1 MLSIKMILR
10 DVSADPQGWEK
21 LISTMAANYKYG
33 FSRQLYIYAQKPQ
46 ATACADIQL
55 WNRLGR
61 WVKKGAKGIALPK
74 SEKGRSY
81 VFDISDT
88 YGKEVPL
95 WKLDVLQDEDAVKA
109 ALRLPKQEPLREALL
124 IGASEEAAAAAEEYW
139 EEYLQRDSH
148 PMTQE
153 EMRELMEDTV
163 CQMVMLR
170 TGLEPLSTI
179 RHKELLPEKGEWI
192 GNTLSLCAQQ
202 ILRQIETAVKHPER
216 YLLAEPTANQE
227 ELQTDP
233 EKDNIPAATEKQQ
246 KPQPAAPNL
255 SELPIS
261 RTGDTLIIGQEE
273 KASKEV
279 EITVTDE
286 EWEAI
291 QQAIPEKLAASEP
304 EQETAARDPLS
315 PAYRAGDQVYIE
327 NTLFEITQVSD
338 REVQLLDPALVY
350 PIFRSEPREYFDR
363 LLQQDERNRN
373 ITDFL
378 SADLNRTDYD
388 LREALVGDG
397 GLMEL
402 KDKEIIAGH
411 LRAGRGNDYIAQR
424 LFHTF
429 DGTTGTM
436 TQITGSTLEYSADET
451 GLQVQINDKTS
462 TRKQITWAEISAV
475 LRALF
480 IQEQGGFLH
489 EPQLSFP
496 VSQSTAMEQMNF
508 FPVENQKTEEDT
520 VIDTV
525 LTRGSGFEGGKTRI
539 LKFAKNDPEDH
550 VFADFLKKEYG
561 IGGSAGGIADNIL
574 SYDYDGKGIVICWKN
589 KTGKPHNTHI
599 SWLKAAKIIRN
610 LIEKGQYIDP
620 EQMKELSANARITS
634 QSVSPEKDP
643 PSDFTSYQIYQLKED
658 PSLRDYRFLSL
669 EIMKKHDLKFSPE
682 NYNLIYSGT
691 VETGTTLDAL
701 YQKFNVDRPE
711 DFTGHSLSVSD
722 VVTIHT
728 NGKWQAWYVDSI
740 GFTDVSREF
749 YLTPEA
755 IQQAIPEKPTVPEP
769 KHFSSAGQEPMEQI
783 SLFSS
788 QDDLNNATS
797 SKVSDRY
804 SIRLLP
810 NEGGI
815 TGIWD
820 STLGRFYEE
829 DSQILR
835 FAEQNNAIS
844 YLAKIQQIAGIEQT
858 GSIFTTPLNHVY
870 HIGDSIS
877 SMATEH
883 QGVQMVIERVDEDDV
898 WYTLPSVPEQ
908 EAVNIDR
915 NSFERYLDTGYFS
928 VIEKTEKVVESH
940 AGGISPEQQTESREN
955 TSTTEPAIVYPGDKN
970 NLPYDVVIQPLPTNG
985 PELSTSATNPEK
997 SPKEVL
1003 NELRQNAQNFH
1014 ITDEHLGEGGPKAKF
1029 QANISAIQLL
1039 KELESTNQQ
1048 AIPEQQEI
1056 LSRYVGWGGL
1066 PEAFDPSKENWSKEY
1081 NQLKELLTPEEYT
1094 AARASTLNA
1103 HYTSPMVIRAIYQA
1117 VENMGFTTGN
1127 ILEPSCGVGNFF
1139 GLLPEKMQD
1148 SRLYGVELDSITG
1161 RMAKQLY
1168 PQAEITVAGFETTRR
1183 MNFYD
1188 VAVGNVPFGQYQVN
1202 DPHYNRLGFPI
1213 HDYFFAK
1220 TIDQVRPGGI
1230 IAFVTSR
1237 YTLDKQGT
1245 EAREHIA
1252 RRADLL
1258 GAIRLPNTAF
1268 KANAG
1273 TEVVSDIL
1281 FLQKREIPRTDLPD
1295 WVYTGRTEDG
1305 FAINRYF
1312 LQHPE
1317 MVLGELSSES
1327 TQYGHEELTVIPKEE
1342 ADLKELLENAVSQIH
1357 GQITPA
1363 VQQQDTLPE
1372 DGSLPADPAVRN
1384 FSYTLVDGEVYFRE
1398 NSVMTRQS
1406 FTGREKERIRDALPM
1421 RDCLR
1426 RLIQIEL
1433 EDGTDQQIT
1442 ELQKELSQHY
1452 DRFVARNGYINTP
1465 ANARVLRNDTSYP
1478 LLCSLERFNGQGQY
1492 EGKAE
1497 IFYKRTIKAQKA
1509 IDHVETAQ
1517 EALTI
1522 SVAEK
1527 AQVDMAYM
1535 SQLTGKRE
1543 EELEQELQGKI
1554 FRDTS
1559 LINGN
1564 ETWKAAFTIE
1574 TIQKLPWVTAEEY
1587 LSGNVRQKL
1596 RNVQKLSQLLQERK
1610 EHTEEEKAYLTPYIT
1625 ALKAVQPKDLGPEE
1639 IHVRLGA
1646 TWIPVKDI
1654 QDFAYETFRTS
1665 FWAQRNIQI
1674 EYSPYTAA
1682 WQIRGKGSDN
1692 GNVMVT
1698 KTFGTNRKNAWELL
1712 EDTLNL
1718 RDAQVYDYVER
1729 DGTRQAVPNPKE
1741 TQLAQEKQEGIKRTF
1756 REWIWKD
1763 PKRRERLCA
1772 AYNEQF
1778 NSIRLREYDGSS
1790 IPFTGINPEIR
1801 LRSHQQNAAARI
1813 ILGGN
1818 TLLAHVV
1825 GAGKT
1830 YTAIAAAMESRR
1842 LGLCQKPLFVV
1853 PNHLTEQ
1860 WADDFLLLY
1869 PAANILAATKKDFE
1883 KENRQKFCSRIATGD
1898 WDAVII
1904 GHSQFEKLPLSPERQ
1919 RMMLQQ
1925 QEDELISAIADAKG
1939 QEGQQFSVK
1948 QMEKSRKSLQVKLEK
1963 LNDQSRKDGVITF
1976 EEMGIDRLFVDE
1988 AHYYKN
1994 LYLYTKMRN
2003 VAGIAQSEAMKSSDL
2018 FMKCRYLDEL
2028 THGKGIIFAT
2038 GTPVSNTMAE
2048 LYTMQRYL
2056 QMDTLKEAHME
2067 NFDSWAANF
2076 GETVTALEISPEGS
2090 GYRQKTRFAKFY
2102 NLPELMQMFRQVA
2115 DIQTADMLNLP
2126 VPEAKFHTVQVAPT
2140 ELQKEMVQRLSE
2152 RAEAIRQKKVDN
2164 SEDNMLLVT
2173 GDGRKLALDQR
2184 LLDPDAPEPAQG
2196 KLLTCADNV
2205 AQIYRDGQ
2213 EKKLT
2218 QLVFCDMSTPS
2229 HDGKFNAYEELRRL
2243 LIERGIPEEQIA
2255 FIHDANNEAK
2265 KEQLFSSVRSGDIRI
2280 LMGSTAKMGA
2290 GTNVQDRLVALHHL
2304 DCPWRPA
2311 DLEQREGRAIRQGN
2325 QNKQV
2330 DIYRY
2335 VTTSTF
2341 DAYLYQMIENKQR
2354 FISQVMTSKEPLRAM
2369 EDVDEAVLSYAE
2381 VKALASG
2388 NPLIKDK
2395 METEVQIQR
2404 LTTLKQAHERQQYQL
2419 ETLIQ
2424 KEIPRKMEETEQSIH
2439 PLEIDCQTAAQ
2450 SRPAREGAFASM
2462 EIHGHTYSDKKEA
2475 AQSFL
2480 VAVKECPVTSGG
2492 DNGTSVGSY
2501 RGFRLFVTVN
2511 SFTHERSL
2519 TIQGENLYFI
2529 ELGNDKYGN
2538 LQRLDHC
2545 LDSYLPSRLARAKQY
2560 KADLKEQMQ
2569 NAEESL
2575 GKPFEREE
2583 ELQQAISRLQKLDEE
2598 LNLDKSSQDTAPSLP
2613 VSAPVPGGIRRPD
2626 AAENSSRLTA
2636 YLGQK
2641 GISQTVIQKC
2651 IRQKI
2656 LYEDTAHNMVLVS
2669 YQSGKAIWGIRSS
2682 LLPNCNYQKQLE
2694 GSETAAGWSIEQPD
2708 STVLHICREPVQTM
2722 QLCAKAPQDTF
2733 FSCSKASPSISVAKY
2748 LNEHPQIQT
2757 VVLEWEY
2764 PSIYSTVRKI
2774 RPDCKLILPHSNR
2787 NHQVEPEN

>member
-74 SEKGRSY
+74 SEKGRIY

-88 YGKEVPL
+88 HGKEVPL
-95 WKLDVLQDEDAVKA
+95 WKLDVLQDEEAVKA
-109 ALRLPKQEPLREALL
+109 ALQLPKQEPLRDSLL

-233 EKDNIPAATEKQQ
+233 EKDNLPEAAEKQE

-315 PAYRAGDQVYIE
+315 PAYLAGDQVYIE

-363 LLQQDERNRN
+363 LLQQDEKNRN

-489 EPQLSFP
+489 EPEVSLP
-496 VSQSTAMEQMNF
+496 VGKSTTVEETNF
-508 FPVENQKTEEDT
+508 FQEEDKKTE
-520 VIDTV
+520 
-525 LTRGSGFEGGKTRI
+525 F
-539 LKFAKNDPEDH
+539 
-550 VFADFLKKEYG
+550 
-561 IGGSAGGIADNIL
+561 
-574 SYDYDGKGIVICWKN
+574 
-589 KTGKPHNTHI
+589 
-599 SWLKAAKIIRN
+599 
-610 LIEKGQYIDP
+610 
-620 EQMKELSANARITS
+620 
-634 QSVSPEKDP
+634 PEKDP

-669 EIMKKHDLKFSPE
+669 ESMKKHGLEFSPE

-691 VETGTTLDAL
+691 VEAGTTLDAL

-722 VVTIHT
+722 VVAIHT

-740 GFTDVSREF
+740 GFADVSREF
-749 YLTPEA
+749 YLTPE
-755 IQQAIPEKPTVPEP
+755 
-769 KHFSSAGQEPMEQI
+769 
-783 SLFSS
+783 
-788 QDDLNNATS
+788 
-797 SKVSDRY
+797 
-804 SIRLLP
+804 SILP
-810 NEGGI
+810 P
-815 TGIWD
+815 
-820 STLGRFYEE
+820 
-829 DSQILR
+829 Q
-835 FAEQNNAIS
+835 
-844 YLAKIQQIAGIEQT
+844 
-858 GSIFTTPLNHVY
+858 
-870 HIGDSIS
+870 
-877 SMATEH
+877 
-883 QGVQMVIERVDEDDV
+883 
-898 WYTLPSVPEQ
+898 
-908 EAVNIDR
+908 
-915 NSFERYLDTGYFS
+915 
-928 VIEKTEKVVESH
+928 
-940 AGGISPEQQTESREN
+940 
-955 TSTTEPAIVYPGDKN
+955 TTEIKENPAAGNY
-970 NLPYDVVIQPLPTNG
+970 
-985 PELSTSATNPEK
+985 
-997 SPKEVL
+997 
-1003 NELRQNAQNFH
+1003 R
-1014 ITDEHLGEGGPKAKF
+1014 ITDPSLGEGGPKAKF
-1029 QANISAIQLL
+1029 RANMDAIYALKAIENQGRSAA
-1039 KELESTNQQ
+1039 KEE
-1048 AIPEQQEI
+1048 QEI

-1103 HYTSPMVIRAIYQA
+1103 HYTSPTVIRAIYQA

-1245 EAREHIA
+1245 EAREYIA

-1295 WVYTGRTEDG
+1295 WVYTGRTEEG

-1327 TQYGHEELTVIPKEE
+1327 TQYGHEELTVIPKEG

-1384 FSYTLVDGEVYFRE
+1384 FSYTLVDGEVYFQE

-1406 FTGREKERIRDALPM
+1406 FTGREKERIRDALPV

-1433 EDGTDQQIT
+1433 EDGTDQQIK
-1442 ELQKELSQHY
+1442 ELQEELAQHY

-1535 SQLTGKRE
+1535 SRLTGKRE

-1559 LINGN
+1559 RIDGN

-1574 TIQKLPWVTAEEY
+1574 TIQTLPWVTAEEY
-1587 LSGNVRQKL
+1587 LSGNIRQKL

-1610 EHTEEEKAYLTPYIT
+1610 EHTEEEKAYFTPYIT

-1654 QDFAYETFRTS
+1654 QDFAYETFRTP

-1756 REWIWKD
+1756 REWLWKD

-1801 LRSHQQNAAARI
+1801 LRPHQQNAAARI

-1860 WADDFLLLY
+1860 WADDFLRLY

-1988 AHYYKN
+1988 AHSFKN
-1994 LYLYTKMRN
+1994 LFLNTKMRN

-2056 QMDTLKEAHME
+2056 QMNTLKEAHME

-2076 GETVTALEISPEGS
+2076 GETVTALEISPEG
-2090 GYRQKTRFAKFY
+2090 Y
-2102 NLPELMQMFRQVA
+2102 
-2115 DIQTADMLNLP
+2115 
-2126 VPEAKFHTVQVAPT
+2126 
-2140 ELQKEMVQRLSE
+2140 
-2152 RAEAIRQKKVDN
+2152 
-2164 SEDNMLLVT
+2164 
-2173 GDGRKLALDQR
+2173 
-2184 LLDPDAPEPAQG
+2184 
-2196 KLLTCADNV
+2196 
-2205 AQIYRDGQ
+2205 
-2213 EKKLT
+2213 
-2218 QLVFCDMSTPS
+2218 
-2229 HDGKFNAYEELRRL
+2229 
-2243 LIERGIPEEQIA
+2243 
-2255 FIHDANNEAK
+2255 
-2265 KEQLFSSVRSGDIRI
+2265 
-2280 LMGSTAKMGA
+2280 
-2290 GTNVQDRLVALHHL
+2290 
-2304 DCPWRPA
+2304 
-2311 DLEQREGRAIRQGN
+2311 
-2325 QNKQV
+2325 
-2330 DIYRY
+2330 
-2335 VTTSTF
+2335 
-2341 DAYLYQMIENKQR
+2341 
-2354 FISQVMTSKEPLRAM
+2354 
-2369 EDVDEAVLSYAE
+2369 
-2381 VKALASG
+2381 
-2388 NPLIKDK
+2388 
-2395 METEVQIQR
+2395 
-2404 LTTLKQAHERQQYQL
+2404 
-2419 ETLIQ
+2419 TLIG
-2424 KEIPRKMEETEQSIH
+2424 R
-2439 PLEIDCQTAAQ
+2439 
-2450 SRPAREGAFASM
+2450 
-2462 EIHGHTYSDKKEA
+2462 
-2475 AQSFL
+2475 
-2480 VAVKECPVTSGG
+2480 
-2492 DNGTSVGSY
+2492 
-2501 RGFRLFVTVN
+2501 
-2511 SFTHERSL
+2511 
-2519 TIQGENLYFI
+2519 
-2529 ELGNDKYGN
+2529 
-2538 LQRLDHC
+2538 
-2545 LDSYLPSRLARAKQY
+2545 
-2560 KADLKEQMQ
+2560 
-2569 NAEESL
+2569 
-2575 GKPFEREE
+2575 
-2583 ELQQAISRLQKLDEE
+2583 
-2598 LNLDKSSQDTAPSLP
+2598 
-2613 VSAPVPGGIRRPD
+2613 
-2626 AAENSSRLTA
+2626 
-2636 YLGQK
+2636 
-2641 GISQTVIQKC
+2641 
-2651 IRQKI
+2651 
-2656 LYEDTAHNMVLVS
+2656 
-2669 YQSGKAIWGIRSS
+2669 
-2682 LLPNCNYQKQLE
+2682 
-2694 GSETAAGWSIEQPD
+2694 
-2708 STVLHICREPVQTM
+2708 
-2722 QLCAKAPQDTF
+2722 
-2733 FSCSKASPSISVAKY
+2733 
-2748 LNEHPQIQT
+2748 
-2757 VVLEWEY
+2757 
-2764 PSIYSTVRKI
+2764 
-2774 RPDCKLILPHSNR
+2774 
-2787 NHQVEPEN
+2787 

>member
-216 YLLAEPTANQE
+216 YLLAEPTVKQE
-227 ELQTDP
+227 EPQTEP
-233 EKDNIPAATEKQQ
+233 EKDNLPEAAKEQE
-246 KPQPAAPNL
+246 KPQPEIPNL

-261 RTGDTLIIGQEE
+261 RTGDTLVIGQEE

-286 EWEAI
+286 EWEAL
-291 QQAIPEKLAASEP
+291 QQAIPEKPAASEP

-315 PAYRAGDQVYIE
+315 PAYRAGDQVYLE

-338 REVQLLDPALVY
+338 REVQLLDPALTY
-350 PIFRSEPREYFDR
+350 PVFRSEPREYFDR

-429 DGTTGTM
+429 DGTTGVM
-436 TQITGSTLEYSADET
+436 TQITGSTLEYAADET

-489 EPQLSFP
+489 EPEVSLP
-496 VSQSTAMEQMNF
+496 VGKSNTVEETNFSQE
-508 FPVENQKTEEDT
+508 EDKKTE
-520 VIDTV
+520 
-525 LTRGSGFEGGKTRI
+525 F
-539 LKFAKNDPEDH
+539 
-550 VFADFLKKEYG
+550 
-561 IGGSAGGIADNIL
+561 
-574 SYDYDGKGIVICWKN
+574 
-589 KTGKPHNTHI
+589 
-599 SWLKAAKIIRN
+599 
-610 LIEKGQYIDP
+610 
-620 EQMKELSANARITS
+620 
-634 QSVSPEKDP
+634 PEKDP

-658 PSLRDYRFLSL
+658 SSLRDYRFLSL
-669 EIMKKHDLKFSPE
+669 EIMKKHHLEFSPE

-691 VETGTTLDAL
+691 VETGTTVDAL
-701 YQKFNVDRPE
+701 YQRFNVDRPE

-722 VVTIHT
+722 VVAIHT

-740 GFTDVSREF
+740 GFADVSREF

-755 IQQAIPEKPTVPEP
+755 IQQAMPEKPAMSELEYP
-769 KHFSSAGQEPMEQI
+769 SSVGQDTMEQI
-783 SLFSS
+783 SFF
-788 QDDLNNATS
+788 QT
-797 SKVSDRY
+797 
-804 SIRLLP
+804 
-810 NEGGI
+810 
-815 TGIWD
+815 
-820 STLGRFYEE
+820 EE
-829 DSQILR
+829 APD
-835 FAEQNNAIS
+835 
-844 YLAKIQQIAGIEQT
+844 
-858 GSIFTTPLNHVY
+858 
-870 HIGDSIS
+870 
-877 SMATEH
+877 
-883 QGVQMVIERVDEDDV
+883 
-898 WYTLPSVPEQ
+898 
-908 EAVNIDR
+908 
-915 NSFERYLDTGYFS
+915 
-928 VIEKTEKVVESH
+928 
-940 AGGISPEQQTESREN
+940 SPEQQTESREH

-1103 HYTSPMVIRAIYQA
+1103 HYTSPTVIRGIYQA

-1161 RMAKQLY
+1161 RIARQLY

-1202 DPHYNRLGFPI
+1202 DPHYNRLGLPI

-1327 TQYGHEELTVIPKEE
+1327 TQYGHEELTVIPKEG

-1363 VQQQDTLPE
+1363 VQQQDILPE

-1384 FSYTLVDGEVYFRE
+1384 FSYTLVDGEIYFQE

-1426 RLIQIEL
+1426 RLIQVEL

-1559 LINGN
+1559 RIDGN

-1625 ALKAVQPKDLGPEE
+1625 ALKAAQPKDLGPEE

-1801 LRSHQQNAAARI
+1801 LRPHQQNAAARI

-1860 WADDFLLLY
+1860 WADDFLRLY

-1904 GHSQFEKLPLSPERQ
+1904 GHSQFEKLPLSPQRQ

-2126 VPEAKFHTVQVAPT
+2126 VPQAKFHTVQVAPT

-2152 RAEAIRQKKVDN
+2152 RANAIRQKKVDN

-2184 LLDPDAPEPAQG
+2184 LLDPDAPEPTQG

-2243 LIERGIPEEQIA
+2243 LIQRGIPEEQIA

-2424 KEIPRKMEETEQSIH
+2424 KEIPREMEETEQSIH

-2480 VAVKECPVTSGG
+2480 AAVKECPVTPGG
-2492 DNGTSVGSY
+2492 DNGTPVGSY

-2529 ELGNDKYGN
+2529 ELGDDKYGN

-2545 LDSYLPSRLARAKQY
+2545 LDNQLPSRLARARQY

-2569 NAEESL
+2569 NAQESL

-2598 LNLDKSSQDTAPSLP
+2598 LDLDKSSQDTAPSLP
-2613 VSAPVPGGIRRPD
+2613 VSAPVPGGIRLPD

-2636 YLGQK
+2636 YLEQK
-2641 GISQTVIQKC
+2641 GVSQTVIQKC

-2669 YQSGKAIWGIRSS
+2669 YQSGKAISGMRSS
-2682 LLPNCNYQKQLE
+2682 LLPNCNYQKQLD
-2694 GSETAAGWSIEQPD
+2694 GSETAIGWSIEQPD
-2708 STVLHICREPVQTM
+2708 STVLHICREPVQAM

-2748 LNEHPQIQT
+2748 LNEHPQAQT
-2757 VVLEWEY
+2757 VVLEWEH
-2764 PSIYSTVRKI
+2764 PSIYSTVRKM

>member
-1 MLSIKMILR
+1 MILR

-21 LISTMAANYKYG
+21 LISTMAANYKYS
-33 FSRQLYIYAQKPQ
+33 FSHQLYIYAQKPQ

-216 YLLAEPTANQE
+216 YLLAEPTVKQE
-227 ELQTDP
+227 EPQTEP
-233 EKDNIPAATEKQQ
+233 EKDNIPAAAEKQE

-261 RTGDTLIIGQEE
+261 RTGDTLVIGQEE

-279 EITVTDE
+279 EITVIDE
-286 EWEAI
+286 EWEVI
-291 QQAIPEKLAASEP
+291 QQAIPEKPAVSEP

-315 PAYRAGDQVYIE
+315 PAYRAGDQVYLE
-327 NTLFEITQVSD
+327 NTLFEITEVSD

-373 ITDFL
+373 ITDYL

-388 LREALVGDG
+388 LQEALVGDG

-436 TQITGSTLEYSADET
+436 TQITGSTLEYSADGT
-451 GLQVQINDKTS
+451 GLHVRINNKSS
-462 TRKQITWAEISAV
+462 TGKEISWAEISAV

-489 EPQLSFP
+489 EPEVSLP
-496 VSQSTAMEQMNF
+496 VGKSNTVEETNFSQE
-508 FPVENQKTEEDT
+508 EDKKTE
-520 VIDTV
+520 
-525 LTRGSGFEGGKTRI
+525 F
-539 LKFAKNDPEDH
+539 
-550 VFADFLKKEYG
+550 
-561 IGGSAGGIADNIL
+561 
-574 SYDYDGKGIVICWKN
+574 
-589 KTGKPHNTHI
+589 
-599 SWLKAAKIIRN
+599 
-610 LIEKGQYIDP
+610 
-620 EQMKELSANARITS
+620 
-634 QSVSPEKDP
+634 PEKDP

-669 EIMKKHDLKFSPE
+669 ESMKKHGLEFSPE

-691 VETGTTLDAL
+691 VEAGTTLDAL
-701 YQKFNVDRPE
+701 YQRFNVDRPE

-722 VVTIHT
+722 VVAIHT

-740 GFTDVSREF
+740 GFADVSREF

-755 IQQAIPEKPTVPEP
+755 IQQAIPEKPTVPDP
-769 KHFSSAGQEPMEQI
+769 KHFSSVGQESMEQI

-788 QDDLNNATS
+788 QGDLNNTPS
-797 SKVSDRY
+797 ISKVSDRY

-844 YLAKIQQIAGIEQT
+844 YLAKIQQIAGIEET
-858 GSIFTTPLNHVY
+858 GLIFTTPLNHVY
-870 HIGDSIS
+870 HIGDNIS

-883 QGVQMVIERVDEDDV
+883 QDVQMVIERVDEDDV

-908 EAVNIDR
+908 EAVSIDR

-928 VIEKTEKVVESH
+928 VMEKTEKVVESR
-940 AGGISPEQQTESREN
+940 AGRITSEQQTESREH
-955 TSTTEPAIVYPGDKN
+955 TSTTEPAVVYPGDKN
-970 NLPYDVVIQPLPTNG
+970 NLPYDVVIQPLPANG
-985 PELSTSATNPEK
+985 PELSTPAINPEK
-997 SPKEVL
+997 SPKEVPD
-1003 NELRQNAQNFH
+1003 ELRQNAQNFR

-1081 NQLKELLTPEEYT
+1081 NQLKGLLTPEEYT

-1103 HYTSPMVIRAIYQA
+1103 HYTSPTVIRAIYQA

-1161 RMAKQLY
+1161 RIARQLY

-1258 GAIRLPNTAF
+1258 GSIRLPNTAF

-1295 WVYTGRTEDG
+1295 WVYTGRTEEG

-1317 MVLGELSSES
+1317 MVLGEWSSES

-1384 FSYTLVDGEVYFRE
+1384 FSYTLVDGEIYFQE

-1406 FTGREKERIRDALPM
+1406 FTGREKERIREVLPV

-1442 ELQKELSQHY
+1442 ELQKELAQHY

-1497 IFYKRTIKAQKA
+1497 IFYKRTIKAQKS

-1559 LINGN
+1559 RIDGN

-1574 TIQKLPWVTAEEY
+1574 TIQTLPWVTAEEY

-1596 RNVQKLSQLLQERK
+1596 HNVQKLSQHLQERK

-1654 QDFAYETFRTS
+1654 QDFAYETFRTP

-1718 RDAQVYDYVER
+1718 RDAQVYDYVEQG
-1729 DGTRQAVPNPKE
+1729 GTRRAIPNPKE

-1801 LRSHQQNAAARI
+1801 LRPHQQNAAARI

-1830 YTAIAAAMESRR
+1830 YTAIAAAMESKR

-1860 WADDFLLLY
+1860 WADDFLRLY

-1919 RMMLQQ
+1919 RMMLQE
-1925 QEDELISAIADAKG
+1925 QEDELVFAIADAKG

-1988 AHYYKN
+1988 AHYY
-1994 LYLYTKMRN
+1994 
-2003 VAGIAQSEAMKSSDL
+2003 
-2018 FMKCRYLDEL
+2018 
-2028 THGKGIIFAT
+2028 
-2038 GTPVSNTMAE
+2038 
-2048 LYTMQRYL
+2048 
-2056 QMDTLKEAHME
+2056 
-2067 NFDSWAANF
+2067 
-2076 GETVTALEISPEGS
+2076 
-2090 GYRQKTRFAKFY
+2090 
-2102 NLPELMQMFRQVA
+2102 
-2115 DIQTADMLNLP
+2115 
-2126 VPEAKFHTVQVAPT
+2126 
-2140 ELQKEMVQRLSE
+2140 
-2152 RAEAIRQKKVDN
+2152 
-2164 SEDNMLLVT
+2164 
-2173 GDGRKLALDQR
+2173 RKL
-2184 LLDPDAPEPAQG
+2184 
-2196 KLLTCADNV
+2196 
-2205 AQIYRDGQ
+2205 
-2213 EKKLT
+2213 
-2218 QLVFCDMSTPS
+2218 
-2229 HDGKFNAYEELRRL
+2229 
-2243 LIERGIPEEQIA
+2243 
-2255 FIHDANNEAK
+2255 
-2265 KEQLFSSVRSGDIRI
+2265 
-2280 LMGSTAKMGA
+2280 
-2290 GTNVQDRLVALHHL
+2290 
-2304 DCPWRPA
+2304 
-2311 DLEQREGRAIRQGN
+2311 
-2325 QNKQV
+2325 
-2330 DIYRY
+2330 
-2335 VTTSTF
+2335 
-2341 DAYLYQMIENKQR
+2341 
-2354 FISQVMTSKEPLRAM
+2354 
-2369 EDVDEAVLSYAE
+2369 
-2381 VKALASG
+2381 
-2388 NPLIKDK
+2388 
-2395 METEVQIQR
+2395 
-2404 LTTLKQAHERQQYQL
+2404 
-2419 ETLIQ
+2419 
-2424 KEIPRKMEETEQSIH
+2424 
-2439 PLEIDCQTAAQ
+2439 
-2450 SRPAREGAFASM
+2450 
-2462 EIHGHTYSDKKEA
+2462 
-2475 AQSFL
+2475 
-2480 VAVKECPVTSGG
+2480 
-2492 DNGTSVGSY
+2492 
-2501 RGFRLFVTVN
+2501 
-2511 SFTHERSL
+2511 
-2519 TIQGENLYFI
+2519 
-2529 ELGNDKYGN
+2529 
-2538 LQRLDHC
+2538 
-2545 LDSYLPSRLARAKQY
+2545 
-2560 KADLKEQMQ
+2560 
-2569 NAEESL
+2569 
-2575 GKPFEREE
+2575 
-2583 ELQQAISRLQKLDEE
+2583 
-2598 LNLDKSSQDTAPSLP
+2598 
-2613 VSAPVPGGIRRPD
+2613 
-2626 AAENSSRLTA
+2626 
-2636 YLGQK
+2636 
-2641 GISQTVIQKC
+2641 
-2651 IRQKI
+2651 
-2656 LYEDTAHNMVLVS
+2656 
-2669 YQSGKAIWGIRSS
+2669 
-2682 LLPNCNYQKQLE
+2682 
-2694 GSETAAGWSIEQPD
+2694 
-2708 STVLHICREPVQTM
+2708 
-2722 QLCAKAPQDTF
+2722 
-2733 FSCSKASPSISVAKY
+2733 
-2748 LNEHPQIQT
+2748 
-2757 VVLEWEY
+2757 
-2764 PSIYSTVRKI
+2764 
-2774 RPDCKLILPHSNR
+2774 
-2787 NHQVEPEN
+2787 